1 MLTLK
6 VLRDDPE
13 WVVSRLK
20 VKNFDA
26 APIVEKVLELD
37 AQRRSLQQESDAL
50 LSEQKKRAGEIGA
63 LMKQGLKAEAEAAKA
78 AVAELKAR
86 SSELLAKGEE
96 AAKQLQDNL
105 VLLPNLPCDLV
116 PEGKGAEDNGGI
128 CGVGMCEGIAAVRDA
143 HGKAPVEEEID
154 NAGRARTA
162 KAEVDELAGICA
174 AVGFAMLREA
184 VGALVRASVA

>member
-1 MLTLK
+1 MGRGWG
-6 VLRDDPE
+6 VG
-13 WVVSRLK
+13 
-20 VKNFDA
+20 FDA
-26 APIVEKVLELD
+26 AADGFIQRGDRDIQHDLGAVQGVQEGDVILAALGLD
-37 AQRRSLQQESDAL
+37 IDGILDI
-50 LSEQKKRAGEIGA
+50 GE
-63 LMKQGLKAEAEAAKA
+63 
-78 AVAELKAR
+78 
-86 SSELLAKGEE
+86 
-96 AAKQLQDNL
+96 
-105 VLLPNLPCDLV
+105 
-116 PEGKGAEDNGGI
+116 GAEDNGGI